1 MNKESSKPQPRSDGP
16 KASEKT
22 VVELG
27 ISDAPVT
34 IVIFGASGDLTSR
47 KLLPAIYAM
56 HRDGMLPPNFTL
68 VGVARREKSDD
79 AFRDE
84 MRDGV
89 GEFGRVALDEA
100 DWTEFAKRMSYVS
113 GDLDDSAT
121 YQRLAQRLSE
131 CEAPGDSIRLYYLA
145 VPPSVFPIA
154 LQHLAQAGLSR
165 AVADT
170 RTRII
175 VEKPF
180 GHDLTSARAL
190 DDQVH
195 SAFSEDQ
202 VFRIDHYLGKE
213 TVQNILVFRLA
224 NGVFEPTWNRRYIDH
239 VQITVAE
246 TIGVEDRG
254 RYFDEAGILRD
265 IVQNHML
272 QLLCLVAMEPPA
284 RFNAEMVRNEKV
296 KVLMALNALTEPEL
310 RSAVVRGQY
319 SEGEID
325 GKRVPG
331 YRSEANVGPHST
343 TETFVA
349 FRAYLDNWRW
359 AGVPFYLRA
368 GKRLRTRSTEIVIHF
383 RHPPL
388 ALFGYEHGRQPAENK
403 LILQIQPDEGI
414 TLTVG
419 SKRPGDGFKIDPVQ
433 LDFRYKEAFVRGP
446 RDAYERLLLD
456 AIKGDS
462 TLFAREDEVDRAWRF
477 VTPILDSWQQPDP
490 SPVHPYWAGSW
501 GPEAADRLMQADGR
515 AWHNE
520 VPGG

>member
-1 MNKESSKPQPRSDGP
+1 MNDQTPT
-16 KASEKT
+16 AEKT
-22 VVELG
+22 AEQDAGVQLG
-27 ISDAPVT
+27 LKPIETPVT
-34 IVIFGASGDLTSR
+34 IVIFGASGDLTGR

-56 HRDGMLPPNFTL
+56 HREGMLPECFTL
-68 VGVARREKSDD
+68 VGVARRPKSDD
-79 AFRDE
+79 EFRDE
-84 MRDGV
+84 MREGV
-89 GEFGRVALDEA
+89 REFGRVSLDES
-100 DWTEFAKRMSYVS
+100 DWVEFAKNMSYVA
-113 GDLDDSAT
+113 GDLDDPGT
-121 YQRLAQRLSE
+121 YEKLSKSLSE
-131 CEAPGDSIRLYYLA
+131 CESSSKSVRLYYLA
-145 VPPSVFPIA
+145 VPPSVFPTA
-154 LQHLAQAGLSR
+154 LQHLSQSGLSR
-165 AVADT
+165 TATDT

-175 VEKPF
+175 IEKPF
-180 GHDLTSARAL
+180 GHDLESARAL
-190 DDQVH
+190 DEQVH
-195 SAFSEDQ
+195 GAFTEDQ

-224 NGVFEPTWNRRYIDH
+224 NGIFEPTWNRRYIDH

-246 TIGVEDRG
+246 SIGVEDRG
-254 RYFDEAGILRD
+254 RYFDHAGVLRD

-296 KVLMALNALTEPEL
+296 KVLMALNTLTEPEL
-310 RSAVVRGQY
+310 RTAVVRGQY
-319 SEGEID
+319 SEGEV
-325 GKRVPG
+325 GGQRVPG
-331 YRSEANVGPHST
+331 YRSEANIAPHST

-368 GKRLRTRSTEIVIHF
+368 GKRLKTRSTEIVIHF

-414 TLTVG
+414 SLSIG

-433 LDFRYKEAFVRGP
+433 LDFRYKEAFDRGP

-456 AIKGDS
+456 AVKGDS

-477 VTPILDSWQQPDP
+477 VTPILDAWRQTEDC
-490 SPVHPYWAGSW
+490 PVHPYWAGSW

-520 VPGG
+520 VPGD